1 VRAHDRRR
9 RRRAPYCGAAER
21 FTAYLTRPPVL
32 ALERPARPAR
42 RGRPATV
49 AFTLDKVSTVTL
61 VARRSGRPVVTR
73 AARLGAGRRT
83 FTLPPLRSRAAC
95 AWSCAPSTWRATPQ
109 GRRARCACDRRIT
122 PAWGLL
128 G

>member
-1 VRAHDRRR
+1 MTADGADARPTA
-9 RRRAPYCGAAER
+9 APPSASPP
-21 FTAYLTRPPVL
+21 YLTRPPVL

-83 FTLPPLRSRAAC
+83 FTLPPLRSARSLRLELRAVDLAGN
-95 AWSCAPSTWRATPQ
+95 AAGATGTLRVRP
-109 GRRARCACDRRIT
+109 
-122 PAWGLL
+122 
-128 G
+128 